1 MKRIIYSLF
10 TLSIMLTQ
18 VACTP
23 NGETNSLLKESKA
36 PFGAPEFGK
45 IKVEDY
51 KEAFDKGF
59 AEKRADIKAVIENNE
74 EPTFANTIDALEL
87 SGRSLDRVSAV
98 FFNLNE
104 SENTPQMTEIE
115 EYVIPKMTELSGYV
129 YMNDTLFNRIRTL
142 YNNKENLGLT
152 EEQSIVLENY
162 YNGFVRGGAL
172 LNETDK
178 ATLLDLDTRIGLA
191 QVKFGA
197 NLLADNKAFKL
208 VITDEADL
216 AGLPQGVID
225 AAITPCGRPARCY

>member
-1 MKRIIYSLF
+1 
-10 TLSIMLTQ
+10 
-18 VACTP
+18 
-23 NGETNSLLKESKA
+23 
-36 PFGAPEFGK
+36 
-45 IKVEDY
+45 
-51 KEAFDKGF
+51 
-59 AEKRADIKAVIENNE
+59 
-74 EPTFANTIDALEL
+74 
-87 SGRSLDRVSAV
+87 
-98 FFNLNE
+98 
-104 SENTPQMTEIE
+104 MTEIE